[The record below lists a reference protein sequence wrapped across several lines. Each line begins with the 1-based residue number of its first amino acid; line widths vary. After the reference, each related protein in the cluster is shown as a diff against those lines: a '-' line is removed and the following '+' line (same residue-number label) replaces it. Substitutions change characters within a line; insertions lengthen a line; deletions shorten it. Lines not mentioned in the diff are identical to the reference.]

1 MKISKLALIALLGGA
16 LMAFGCSDD
25 NNGGGSGGTAGT
37 GGTAGGGG
45 EAGGGGTAGG
55 GGSAPECITPP
66 DSTCM
71 NGEIDATVPCCELPT
86 PPAVPNACTG
96 EESLENPASCTATG
110 EVITHQLT
118 VFEIVGDCNAGY
130 NLDGCDGSSCIA
142 GGLAPGE
149 GVNGIDNALAG
160 LAPVLAGV
168 GGNLGGVNQAFS
180 DALCGLG
187 GDACDQQIA
196 PLDLGFA
203 VDANLDENCA
213 NVGLLVGGE
222 EVGSVILN
230 VSAPNGMGHVCA
242 SGTLGTIPVE
252 IGGTEGAF
260 GNAVVSM
267 TISQNGFSDGTLGA
281 TVDAATA
288 VAIAEALLE
297 GAGAVVGQVFDIN
310 DDLSGNNEAGCNALS
325 GSYTIGGTVA
335 GPAPQ

>member
-1 MKISKLALIALLGGA
+1 
-16 LMAFGCSDD
+16 
-25 NNGGGSGGTAGT
+25 
-37 GGTAGGGG
+37 
-45 EAGGGGTAGG
+45 
-55 GGSAPECITPP
+55 
-66 DSTCM
+66 
-71 NGEIDATVPCCELPT
+71 
-86 PPAVPNACTG
+86 
-96 EESLENPASCTATG
+96 
-110 EVITHQLT
+110 
-118 VFEIVGDCNAGY
+118 
-130 NLDGCDGSSCIA
+130 
-142 GGLAPGE
+142 LAPGE

-180 DALCGLG
+180 DALCGLEDSDDMMDG
-187 GDACDQQIA
+187 CQPTEITQ
-196 PLDLGFA
+196 LDLGFA

-242 SGTLGTIPVE
+242 SGTLGTIPLE
-252 IGGTEGAF
+252 IGGTQGAF

-310 DDLSGNNEAGCNALS
+310 DDLSGNNDAGCNALS
-325 GSYTIGGTVA
+325 GSYTIGGAVVE
-335 GPAPQ
+335 PAPQ